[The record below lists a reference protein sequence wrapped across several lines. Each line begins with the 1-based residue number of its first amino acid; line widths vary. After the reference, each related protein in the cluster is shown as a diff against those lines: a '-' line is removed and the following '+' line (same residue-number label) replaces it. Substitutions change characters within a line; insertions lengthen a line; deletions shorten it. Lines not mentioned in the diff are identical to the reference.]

1 MKAIFLFLIFFLSI
15 SIFGQSNEANLLID
29 KKIDAIPENLNNSTT
44 SISEYIDVNFKTD
57 YDKIRAVYYWTVSH
71 ISYDLQRLN
80 ELKTTLTEKEKIEKT
95 LTLRKGICEDYAL
108 IFNEL
113 ANLVGVKSFQI
124 QGYTKQNGK
133 IDVLSHAWCA
143 ANIDKKW
150 YLFDPTWGA
159 GFVDKNKYFKKIN
172 NNFFKVTPDQMI
184 NSHMPFD
191 YLWQFLSYPITNQEF
206 ISGKTLVNKAK
217 KEFDYSSEIARYEFL
232 PKVDAFF
239 ESAQRIEKNGIK
251 NQLILD
257 AFNYA
262 KEVSKN
268 ERENLNSDK
277 FNKIVAQYNEAVN
290 EFNDFIFYRNNKFK
304 PILPDD
310 EIKSKITKPIDKFK
324 KCQEDLFKLG
334 SLNSGNMENVNSLKK
349 SISDQLLQS
358 DVHLKFVNSYLSKG
372 KLIRKTMFSKLTYF
386 GVPLN

>member
-1 MKAIFLFLIFFLSI
+1 MKAIFLFLYFSISI
-15 SIFGQSNEANLLID
+15 SIFGQTNDANLLID
-29 KKIDAIPENLNNSTT
+29 KKIDAIPENLNNATT
-44 SISEYIDVNFKTD
+44 SISEYITANFKSD
-57 YDKIRAVYYWTVSH
+57 NDKIRAVYYWTVSH
-71 ISYDLQRLN
+71 ISYDLERLN
-80 ELKTTLTEKEKIEKT
+80 EAKTTLTEKEKTAKT
-95 LTLRKGICEDYAL
+95 LTSRKGICEDYAL

-113 ANLVGVKSFQI
+113 ANLVGVKTFQI
-124 QGYTKQNGK
+124 QGYSRQNGK
-133 IDVLSHAWCA
+133 IDILSHAWCA
-143 ANIDKKW
+143 ASIDKKW

-172 NNFFKVTPDQMI
+172 NNFFKVAPDQMI
-184 NSHMPFD
+184 HSHMPFD
-191 YLWQFLSYPITNQEF
+191 YLWQFMSYPITNQEF

-217 KEFDYSSEIARYEFL
+217 KEFDFAREINRFEAL
-232 PKVDAFF
+232 PKGDAFF

-251 NQLILD
+251 NQLILE

-268 ERENLNSDK
+268 ERENQNSDK

-310 EIKSKITKPIDKFK
+310 EIKSKITKPIEKFK

-334 SLNSGNMENVNSLKK
+334 SLNSSNNDNVTSLKK
-349 SISDQLLQS
+349 SIADQLLQS

-372 KLIRKTMFSKLTYF
+372 KLIRKTMFTKLTYF